1 MLGLGLIDGEIFL
14 ITSCSCSSYCWCS
27 GTVLSL
33 LFCLSLLARKADL
46 YFCLPEPLPRR
57 NNSNPVFFTMEES
70 VWLLI
75 SICPSCI
82 FPLLVDHF
90 PHWLGL
96 SSLSDFFTYLISFF
110 YSHFSFLC
118 RQPLHVFFP
127 QHSVEQKECFMGDP
141 LKCLFGWMQGQ
152 CWCLSLTCIYCR
164 KATWPFLNWSH
175 LNFSVEKKID
185 PHIQHH
191 HNNLLLQR
199 NNNNLKSF
207 GYPFISSHIS
217 HLVGWCVYVGTP
229 LFARLAFSAF

>member
-57 NNSNPVFFTMEES
+57 NNSNPRFFTMEES

-90 PHWLGL
+90 PHWLGS

-118 RQPLHVFFP
+118 RQPLHVFFHNI
-127 QHSVEQKECFMGDP
+127 QWSRRNALWVILWNVCLGECRDNADA
-141 LKCLFGWMQGQ
+141 
-152 CWCLSLTCIYCR
+152 CLSL
-164 KATWPFLNWSH
+164 A
-175 LNFSVEKKID
+175 
-185 PHIQHH
+185 
-191 HNNLLLQR
+191 
-199 NNNNLKSF
+199 
-207 GYPFISSHIS
+207 FIA
-217 HLVGWCVYVGTP
+217 GEQP
-229 LFARLAFSAF
+229 DLF